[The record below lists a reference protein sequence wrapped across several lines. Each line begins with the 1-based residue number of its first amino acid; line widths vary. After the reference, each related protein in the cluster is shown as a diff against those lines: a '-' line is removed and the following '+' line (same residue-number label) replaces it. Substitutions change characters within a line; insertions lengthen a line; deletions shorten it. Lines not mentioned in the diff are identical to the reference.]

1 MLISVQQTWLTLNEI
16 SISNK
21 SMITNTEVRLCR
33 RNVLIRRK
41 LQFVHLY
48 IPQQSF
54 LHAKKR
60 DKNARVIWSY
70 ME

>member
-1 MLISVQQTWLTLNEI
+1 MKMHLSKEVILSTITC
-16 SISNK
+16 NK

-48 IPQQSF
+48 VPQQSF

>member
-1 MLISVQQTWLTLNEI
+1 
-16 SISNK
+16 
-21 SMITNTEVRLCR
+21 MITNTEVRPCR

-70 ME
+70 IE